1 MTYIGKKHAP
11 FDCIAGLR
19 NSCQTQYRNCGG
31 KTLNFSCCIIC
42 VKSWIAV
49 VFLVDFRLHVHIW
62 IFYKIRLL
70 KHRFQIVAMTADS
83 VQLENVEFVQ
93 SCPMQFRC
101 RRCSSLDSS
110 LNRAR
115 CGHGFCGRCVGMVRA
130 ARFQCPVD
138 SRSVEKERG
147 KIFASR

>member
-1 MTYIGKKHAP
+1 MT
-11 FDCIAGLR
+11 DE
-19 NSCQTQYRNCGG
+19 
-31 KTLNFSCCIIC
+31 
-42 VKSWIAV
+42 
-49 VFLVDFRLHVHIW
+49 
-62 IFYKIRLL
+62 
-70 KHRFQIVAMTADS
+70 S

-115 CGHGFCGRCVGMVRA
+115 CGHGFCGRCVNMVRA

-138 SRSVEKERG
+138 SRSVEKKE
-147 KIFASR
+147 ASMKKNDEWIGNDSQIMTEKKPQL

>member
-1 MTYIGKKHAP
+1 RGYFTSDQFNKAYWIQKSQRIIMT
-11 FDCIAGLR
+11 DE
-19 NSCQTQYRNCGG
+19 
-31 KTLNFSCCIIC
+31 
-42 VKSWIAV
+42 
-49 VFLVDFRLHVHIW
+49 
-62 IFYKIRLL
+62 
-70 KHRFQIVAMTADS
+70 S

-115 CGHGFCGRCVGMVRA
+115 CGHGFCGRCVSMVRA

-138 SRSVEKERG
+138 SRSVEKKEV
-147 KIFASR
+147 SSL